1 MKDRQLAYRYD
12 LMIDSLRDTLITLEF
27 LNRES
32 KLLGEKEWTDEYER
46 MYDFLD
52 KIREQREMIG
62 LDLNRLTR

>member
-62 LDLNRLTR
+62 LDLNSLTR

>member
-1 MKDRQLAYRYD
+1 MKDRQLAYRND